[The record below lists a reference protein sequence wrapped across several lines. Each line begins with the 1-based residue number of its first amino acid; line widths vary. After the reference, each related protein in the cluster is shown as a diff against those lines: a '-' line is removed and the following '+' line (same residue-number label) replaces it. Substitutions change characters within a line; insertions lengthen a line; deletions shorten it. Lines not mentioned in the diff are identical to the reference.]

1 MQAVVTGATGF
12 LGKRLVQSLCRE
24 GVSVRCVVRRSSNVG
39 GLRDFLGDDWRKVD
53 VARTELTDFSACVD
67 ALSGADV
74 VYHAAAGLTG
84 STSTLFLNT
93 VIPTRV
99 LMDAALEV
107 EVRRFVLISSLGV
120 YGTASLPSGSVL
132 DESSPVEPEP
142 HLRDPYTYSK
152 VVQEQAAWEAWR
164 ERRLPLVVVR
174 PGVIFGLERGVL
186 SGRVGVQVGGR
197 LIAMGGGQTL
207 PYTFVENCADAIALA
222 GMEPGLEGEVFNVI
236 DDDPPT
242 AARLLKMLRRAGRRP
257 RTVRVPGALIGGFSG
272 LYEWYHRYSRGQLP
286 GVITRYRSASMWK
299 KLRFTNEKAR
309 RQLRWR
315 PEVAFDEAFRR
326 SLQGPD
332 GRQ

>member
-12 LGKRLVQSLCRE
+12 LGKRLVRSLCRE
-24 GVSVRCVVRRSSNVG
+24 GAFVRCLVRPSSDTG
-39 GLRDFLGDDWRKVD
+39 ALREFLGPAWRQVEI
-53 VARTELTDFSACVD
+53 VRLTLSDRAACVA
-67 ALSGADV
+67 ALAGVDV

-99 LMDAALEV
+99 LMDAALEAGTG
-107 EVRRFVLISSLGV
+107 RFVLVSSLGV
-120 YGTASLPSGSVL
+120 YGTAALPAGSAI
-132 DESSPVEPEP
+132 DESSPIEPEP

-152 VVQEQAAWEAWR
+152 VVQEQAAWEFHR
-164 ERRLPLVVVR
+164 ERELPLVVVR

-186 SGRVGVQVGGR
+186 SGRVGLQVGGWMVQ
-197 LIAMGGGQTL
+197 MGGRQTL

-222 GMEPGLEGEVFNVI
+222 GLAQGIEGQAFNII

-242 AARLLKMLRRAGRRP
+242 AVRLMKMLKAAGCRP
-257 RTVRVPGALIGGFSG
+257 RTIRIPGGLIGGLSG

-299 KLRFTNEKAR
+299 KLRFTNERAR
-309 RQLRWR
+309 KHLGWQ
-315 PEVAFDEAFRR
+315 PVVAFHDAFCR
-326 SLQGPD
+326 SVSG
-332 GRQ
+332 